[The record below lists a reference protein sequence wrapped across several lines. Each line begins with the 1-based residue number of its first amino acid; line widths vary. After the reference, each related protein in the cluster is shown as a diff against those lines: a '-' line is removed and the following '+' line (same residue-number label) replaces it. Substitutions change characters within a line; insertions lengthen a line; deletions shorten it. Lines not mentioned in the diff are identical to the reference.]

1 MKSQPSTQREVVVP
15 DNVQLISTT
24 DIKGQILYANE
35 AFCQV
40 SGFSLDELRNRPH
53 NIVRHADMPKEAFG
67 NLWESLKNDQAWRG
81 IVKNRCKNGDHYW
94 VDAYVTPLYENG
106 TKIGY
111 QSVRVRP
118 SDQQK
123 QKAER
128 LYAQINQGKLKS
140 LISNR
145 SVNKAATLISG
156 GVACAGMAGAF
167 LVESPFLNA
176 ALTGLTAA
184 GIIGT
189 WIWHTRQLAS
199 LKQVATGI
207 SSNELIRLV
216 YCDSNNELGDIQ
228 LAMTMQEARNRTVLG
243 RLADINSTIKGAVD
257 QTDSAIQKTDSGISR
272 QNSETD
278 QVANA
283 VGQMAEATQEIAENI
298 QQTSSVSQN
307 ACSVTDDG
315 RHALQGVID
324 KTGLLASH
332 VKLASETTLELQK
345 QADEIGHVLAVIN
358 DIADQTNLLA
368 LNAAIEAA
376 RAGEHGRGFA
386 VVSDEVRTLANR
398 TQNSTQE
405 IRAVI
410 EHVQNAVNRTVSIMK
425 ESEDETSNVL
435 HATQQTD
442 EAFVRVQEMMAEVS
456 DRCSQIAAAS
466 EEQTAV
472 VSDVHNN
479 ISSIRDLSSNNREA
493 SRLTGD
499 ASRELHKLV
508 DMLNSMVKA
517 FEK

>member
-199 LKQVATGI
+199 LKQVATDI

-376 RAGEHGRGFA
+376 RAGEAGRGFA
-386 VVSDEVRTLANR
+386 VVADEVRSLASKTGDSANEIHAMIR
-398 TQNSTQE
+398 QLQNTAENAVSAMEQGIGLSSSCKERANQTGDVLNTISAKLNLVTDSSIQIACAVEQQAQVTQE
-405 IRAVI
+405 I
-410 EHVQNAVNRTVSIMK
+410 NRNITNIK
-425 ESEDETSNVL
+425 TLADGTSEISHTS
-435 HATQQTD
+435 
-442 EAFVRVQEMMAEVS
+442 
-456 DRCSQIAAAS
+456 
-466 EEQTAV
+466 
-472 VSDVHNN
+472 
-479 ISSIRDLSSNNREA
+479 LSRI
-493 SRLTGD
+493 
-499 ASRELHKLV
+499 KQLV
-508 DMLNSMVKA
+508 DRLEGLERLMRQFKA
-517 FEK
+517 